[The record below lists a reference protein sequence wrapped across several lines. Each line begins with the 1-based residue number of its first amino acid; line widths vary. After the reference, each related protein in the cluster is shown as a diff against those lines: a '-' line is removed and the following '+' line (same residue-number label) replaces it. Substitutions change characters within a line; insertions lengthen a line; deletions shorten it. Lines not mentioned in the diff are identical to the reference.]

1 MKNFKL
7 LLLLLIATLLV
18 TSCKNE
24 EKEDAEFAI
33 DEYSKYLDSIS
44 AIPTIEVAENWE
56 EIESKLNKARARAEV
71 YVEKISEKDTLHLN
85 LNKVSKKY
93 DSYKKKIQLEKEKL
107 DAVNQTSPIRKE
119 LFEKLSIGNNMKFEW
134 VTKDNILS
142 VYETFVTNSQK
153 NKDTYSRED
162 WDEIKLLYEALD
174 TRKNTVEKEGLSSED
189 NRKIAV
195 LKIKFAPMFTFNRMD
210 AKSGEN
216 AEAKK

>member
-1 MKNFKL
+1 MKNYKL
-7 LLLLLIATLLV
+7 LLLLFIVTLFV

-24 EKEDAEFAI
+24 EKEDAKFAI

-44 AIPTIEVAENWE
+44 AIPTIEAAEKWE
-56 EIESKLNKARARAEV
+56 EIESKLDKARARAEV
-71 YVEKISEKDTLHLN
+71 SVEKISEKDTLHLN

-93 DSYKKKIQLEKEKL
+93 DSYKKKIQLEKDKL
-107 DAVNQTSPIRKE
+107 DAINQTSPIRKE
-119 LFEKLSIGNNMKFEW
+119 LFEELSIGNDMKFEW

-142 VYETFVTNSQK
+142 VYETFVNKAKK

-174 TRKNTVEKEGLSSED
+174 TRKNTIEKEGLTSED
-189 NRKIAV
+189 NRKIAG
-195 LKIKFAPMFTFNRMD
+195 LKIKFAPMFTLNRMG
-210 AKSGEN
+210 AKSDEN